1 MAYTLPIDLVPG
13 LNGALWP
20 VTFVLLQVVD
30 IIYFHRAGFWRCEKP
45 QFKDV
50 KANFRFH

>member
-1 MAYTLPIDLVPG
+1 

-30 IIYFHRAGFWRCEKP
+30 IIYFHRAGFYRMLRAETAP
-45 QFKDV
+45 S
-50 KANFRFH
+50 